1 MSAVPPVPARP
12 KFASMHESDVAAVL
26 AAEHRIYPFPWTEGN
41 FTDSLKA
48 GYSAW
53 VCREGGALAGYA
65 VMMRVLDEVHLLNIS
80 ILPERQRRGL
90 GSDLLSHL
98 FHVARGHGAMR
109 MLLEVRSSNESGQV
123 FYRRFLFGE
132 IGRRRE
138 YYPAH
143 AGREDAIVMARE
155 L

>member
-1 MSAVPPVPARP
+1 M
-12 KFASMHESDVAAVL
+12 ASMHASDVAAVL

-41 FTDSLKA
+41 FVDSLKA

-53 VCREGGALAGYA
+53 ICREDGVLAGYA
-65 VMMRVLDEVHLLNIS
+65 VMMMAVDEAHLLNIS

-90 GSDLLSHL
+90 GGELLAHL
-98 FHVARGHGAMR
+98 FRIARGHGAVR
-109 MLLEVRSSNESGQV
+109 MFLEVRPSNATGRA
-123 FYRRFLFGE
+123 FYRRFLFEE

-143 AGREDAIVMARE
+143 VGREDAIVLARD

>member
-1 MSAVPPVPARP
+1 MSARLAPQRLE
-12 KFASMHESDVAAVL
+12 FASMHESDVAAVL

-41 FTDSLKA
+41 FTDSLRA

-53 VCREGGALAGYA
+53 VCREEGALAGYA
-65 VMMRVLDEVHLLNIS
+65 VMMMVFDEAHLLNIS
-80 ILPERQRRGL
+80 IMPERQRRGL

-98 FHVARGHGAMR
+98 FHVARGHGAVCMF
-109 MLLEVRSSNESGQV
+109 LEVRSSNESGQA
-123 FYRRFLFGE
+123 FYRRLLFSE

-143 AGREDAIVMARE
+143 AGREDAIVMARD